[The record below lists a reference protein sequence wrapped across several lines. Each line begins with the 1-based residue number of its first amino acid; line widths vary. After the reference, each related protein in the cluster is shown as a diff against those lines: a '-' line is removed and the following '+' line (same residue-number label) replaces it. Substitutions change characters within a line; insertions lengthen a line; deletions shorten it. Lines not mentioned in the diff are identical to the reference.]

1 MNAAL
6 IDNIFLSETEDV
18 YFYAAFCGS
27 DSEDFV
33 YGGCYEND
41 ELYDILI
48 AMYNIEP
55 LCRPDL
61 IKFAHSILQSTDS

>member
-1 MNAAL
+1 MNAEL

-27 DSEDFV
+27 ESEDFV

-41 ELYDILI
+41 ELYDVLI

-61 IKFAHSILQSTDS
+61 IRFAQEILHSTDS